1 MNITHNLDIEIPH
14 LHEQFIGGD
23 WAKAA
28 NPNIVPV
35 ISPAT
40 EEVLTETAMPTVM
53 DADKAAFNGSLCFLS
68 WPMAKNGNRRT
79 RYGCRKN
86 M

>member
-40 EEVLTETAMPTVM
+40 EEVLTETHCQQLWMQIKLLQWLIM
-53 DADKAAFNGSLCFLS
+53 LS
-68 WPMAKNGNRRT
+68 IMAHGQEWQ
-79 RYGCRKN
+79 
-86 M
+86 

>member
-53 DADKAAFNGSLCFLS
+53 DADKAAS
-68 WPMAKNGNRRT
+68 MAKNGNRRT